1 MNRNRMQHLLGLGA
15 MAALAAAPMARAA
28 EAEVKADVNLP
39 KAEVKVDRN
48 RTTEDANTH
57 VVTNAAEIRARGIQ
71 KANKASGL
79 LGMEVRNYQNEK
91 LGEIKDL
98 VMDLNSGRISYAVL
112 AVGGFLGIGEK
123 LIALPPSALAISDD
137 RSFLKLDAD
146 KAKIE
151 AAPGFAATN
160 WPRPDDPEFR
170 SSRLWLKDSAS
181 GAPAGIETRSARGAT
196 DRDRGVRSE
205 VNVNTDSR
213 ERLYTDAKE
222 TRGEANLQAR
232 TDVSATRD
240 YERVHGVIKSVDS
253 KHNEITVQ
261 TDGGDTRT
269 FAVNDQAN
277 LRLGKLKTV
286 RLNDF
291 KPGYDVTIDY
301 DKSVGKWTAYTIEKS
316 DNP

>member
-1 MNRNRMQHLLGLGA
+1 
-15 MAALAAAPMARAA
+15 MAALATCPIARAA

-39 KAEVKVDRN
+39 KAEVKVDSDR
-48 RTTEDANTH
+48 RAEDANTH

-98 VMDLNSGRISYAVL
+98 VMDLNSGKISYAVL

-123 LIALPPSALAISDD
+123 LIALPPSALAVSDD

-170 SSRLWLKDSAS
+170 SNRFWLKDSAS
-181 GAPAGIETRSARGAT
+181 GGPAGIETRSARAS
-196 DRDRGVRSE
+196 DQDRGVRSE
-205 VNVNTDSR
+205 VNVNTDSKDK
-213 ERLYTDAKE
+213 LYTDAKE
-222 TRGEANLQAR
+222 THGDANLRAR
-232 TDVSATRD
+232 TDVSTTRD
-240 YERVHGVIKSVDS
+240 YERVHGVIKSIDS
-253 KHNEITVQ
+253 KHHEITVQ
-261 TDGGDTRT
+261 TDAGDTRT
-269 FAVNDQAN
+269 FTVNEQAN
-277 LRLGKLKTV
+277 LRLGKLKSV

-301 DKSVGKWTAYTIEKS
+301 DKGAGKWTAYTIEKS